1 MTSNQSIILKTFNTQ
16 FESFLN
22 EMIEIFPDNVALM
35 TTKNTLLTLKKFNPK
50 LLIGVWYRHIWLPY
64 KNDISAGDVKFFI
77 EKDYSADLQNL
88 DDAKKIMKEIDN
100 FREPIRSM
108 DEENQ
113 QCCMKYIVNLSK
125 LSEAYSE
132 NN

>member
-50 LLIGVWYRHIWLPY
+50 LLIDVWYRHIWVPY
-64 KNDISAGDVKFFI
+64 KDDISAGDVKFFI
-77 EKDYSADLQNL
+77 EKDYSKDIQNL
-88 DDAKKIMKEIDN
+88 DDAAKIMKEIDN
-100 FREPIRSM
+100 FRGPIRSM
-108 DEENQ
+108 DDQNQ
-113 QCCMKYIVNLSK
+113 QCCMKYIINLSK
-125 LSEAYSE
+125 LSEAYSV
-132 NN
+132 N